1 MKRMFLIAVCIAAG
15 FSAAAQT
22 DTIRI
27 SNNVTTHIR
36 FASEIKYVD
45 LSSRVLVAKIVEGS
59 KDILALKAREQFDFA
74 TTMSCLEASG
84 EMHTF
89 FVKYCDTPSELVYDS
104 RKSKEAGQMPTSL
117 LSRALDQKKSLY
129 HIGDKGNGMAVFCD
143 NLFIKDDVL
152 YVVMDFQNRS
162 STTFALSEPR
172 FSVESRKRTK
182 RELVF
187 EKQIFPRNVLVK
199 EAVSPRSSEKMVF
212 SFDKI
217 SVLDGQVFRV
227 YLYESGGARNYILT
241 FSSSDISKAA
251 PLP

>member
-1 MKRMFLIAVCIAAG
+1 MRRMILIAACIAAG

-27 SNNVTTHIR
+27 SSNVTTHIR
-36 FASEIKYVD
+36 FGSEIKYVD
-45 LSSRVLVAKIVEGS
+45 LSNRVLVAKIVDGS
-59 KDILALKAREQFDFA
+59 RDILALKAREPFDFA

-89 FVKYCDTPSELVYDS
+89 FVKYCEAPSELVYDS
-104 RKSKEAGQMPTSL
+104 RTGRESGREQVSL
-117 LSRALDQKKSLY
+117 LSQALEMKKNLY
-129 HIGDKGNGMAVFCD
+129 HIGDKGYGVSVFCD

-152 YVVMDFQNRS
+152 YVVLDFQNRS

-172 FSVESRKRTK
+172 FSIESRKRTK
-182 RELVF
+182 RGLVF
-187 EKQIFPRNVLVK
+187 EKQIFPRNLLVK
-199 EAVSPRSSEKMVF
+199 DAVSPGTSEKMVF

-217 SVLDGQVFRV
+217 SVLKRQVFRA

-241 FSSSDISKAA
+241 FSSSDINKAA

>member
-1 MKRMFLIAVCIAAG
+1 M
-15 FSAAAQT
+15 
-22 DTIRI
+22 
-27 SNNVTTHIR
+27 
-36 FASEIKYVD
+36 
-45 LSSRVLVAKIVEGS
+45 EGS
-59 KDILALKAREQFDFA
+59 RDILALKAREPFDFT

-84 EMHTF
+84 EMHTY
-89 FVKYCDTPSELVYDS
+89 FVNYCEAPSELVYDS

-187 EKQIFPRNVLVK
+187 EKQISPRNVLVK

-241 FSSSDISKAA
+241 FSSSDINKAA

>member
-1 MKRMFLIAVCIAAG
+1 MILIAACIAAG

-27 SNNVTTHIR
+27 SSNVTTHIR
-36 FASEIKYVD
+36 FGSEIKYVD
-45 LSSRVLVAKIVEGS
+45 LSNRVLVAKIVDGS
-59 KDILALKAREQFDFA
+59 RDILALKAREPFDFA

-89 FVKYCDTPSELVYDS
+89 FVKYCEAPSELVYDS
-104 RKSKEAGQMPTSL
+104 RISRESGREQVSL
-117 LSRALDQKKSLY
+117 LSQALEQKKNLY
-129 HIGDKGNGMAVFCD
+129 HIGGKGYDVSVFCD

-152 YVVMDFQNRS
+152 YVVLDFQNRS

-172 FSVESRKRTK
+172 FSIESRKRTK
-182 RELVF
+182 RGLVF
-187 EKQIFPRNVLVK
+187 EKQIFPRNLLVK
-199 EAVSPRSSEKMVF
+199 DAVSPGTSEKMVF

-217 SVLDGQVFRV
+217 SVLKGQVFRA

-241 FSSSDISKAA
+241 FSSSDINVSSMKFN
-251 PLP
+251 

>member
-1 MKRMFLIAVCIAAG
+1 MKRMILIAACIAVG

-45 LSSRVLVAKIVEGS
+45 LSNRVLVAKIVDGS
-59 KDILALKAREQFDFA
+59 RDILALKAREPFDFS

-89 FVKYCDTPSELVYDS
+89 FVKYCESPSELVYDS
-104 RKSKEAGQMPTSL
+104 RKRKENSPARESI
-117 LSRALDQKKSLY
+117 LSRARDWKKGLY
-129 HIGDKGNGMAVFCD
+129 HIGDKGYGVSVFCD

-152 YVVMDFQNRS
+152 YVVLDFQNRS
-162 STTFALSEPR
+162 STTFVLSEPR

-182 RELVF
+182 RELVY
-187 EKQIFPRNVLVK
+187 EKQFFPRNVLVK
-199 EAVSPRSSEKMVF
+199 DSVPPGTSEKMVF

-217 SVLDGQVFRV
+217 SVLKGQVFRA
-227 YLYESGGARNYILT
+227 YMYESGGSRNYTLS